1 LLDDYENIK
10 NYKLIIISAHN
21 EYWTR
26 KGRRNFDKFIDEG
39 GDPLILSGNT
49 IWKQVRY
56 EDDKVIC
63 FNQYYND
70 SLFPDS
76 LRTSNYG
83 LIYLKYP
90 IESSIGLNF
99 TKGGYG
105 IQQDNGWNGYKIVG
119 ESILL
124 KNTELAKGDILS
136 VPSEEC
142 DGADLIFENDKVTL
156 DTNFI
161 NFYRQ
166 KLIGYNIGYRLGD
179 TNPSFIVFQKKKSSG
194 KIINVGSN
202 TWCLDGF
209 EGEDEKLVKQIT
221 TNCINALLNGENVF
235 D

>member
-1 LLDDYENIK
+1 MLDDYENIK

-49 IWKQVRY
+49 MWKQVRY

-70 SLFPDS
+70 SLFRDS

-142 DGADLIFENDKVTL
+142 DGADLIFENENSKEIIKELISHSQKD
-156 DTNFI
+156 
-161 NFYRQ
+161 Q
-166 KLIGYNIGYRLGD
+166 KLAQQNSIFFEAIN
-179 TNPSFIVFQKKKSSG
+179 TNSKPGKKSSQTQ
-194 KIINVGSN
+194 NVN
-202 TWCLDGF
+202 YQLI
-209 EGEDEKLVKQIT
+209 Q
-221 TNCINALLNGENVF
+221 
-235 D
+235 